1 MPNIPSFG
9 KSLPAVVR
17 RVCVGQ
23 PPPSASSARLPRFKR
38 ARHLSRRGFD
48 TNCLPILALPTP
60 FLRAFDA
67 ANFDPV
73 TMQRID
79 VKFDRASGKPPIN
92 SQPING
98 SSSIVD
104 CQFQD
109 DHFRITWNDGAQSSY
124 SAAWVEDTLQR
135 WNGNVDRIFGIGW
148 TEDTV
153 RSSSRL
159 HLTFKHT
166 ITANG
171 MTDALRSLQK
181 YGILL
186 ITDTPTDDNGAGVAA
201 LAAALGGGSVKNAN
215 SLLTHY
221 TDHTAVTTLPDA
233 TDGPL
238 RTLYGKVWSTS
249 TARQKAS
256 VADSAYGH
264 EALPLHT
271 DMTYLRDPPGLQ
283 IFTMVQPSP
292 TGGASL
298 CCDGFAAAERLQ
310 QHHPDA
316 FAVLSQTV
324 RRYRCIDNATGWH
337 LEASGPV
344 IALANDAIFQIR
356 HNDLDRLPD
365 LPMQRDDS
373 EADMDDFY
381 NKLSL
386 AHRAWDSILAEDDMR
401 LVIQLEP
408 GDTLVVANQVG
419 PLRSHNVCA

>member
-1 MPNIPSFG
+1 MPSFG
-9 KSLPAVVR
+9 KSLPAIVR
-17 RVCVGQ
+17 RIGVAQ
-23 PPPSASSARLPRFKR
+23 RPSASAQFPRFKR
-38 ARHLSRRGFD
+38 ARHLPIRCFH

-60 FLRAFDA
+60 FLRASDA

-79 VKFDRASGKPPIN
+79 VKFDRTSGKPPTN
-92 SQPING
+92 SQPTNG
-98 SSSIVD
+98 SSSIAD

-109 DHFRITWNDGAQSSY
+109 GHFRVTWNDGSKSSY
-124 SAAWVEDTLQR
+124 SVAWVEDTLNR
-135 WNGNVDRIFGIGW
+135 WNGKVDRAFGVGW

-153 RSSSRL
+153 RSSPQL
-159 HLTFKHT
+159 HLTFEHT

-171 MTDALRSLQK
+171 MTDALRSLHRH
-181 YGILL
+181 GILL
-186 ITDTPTDDNGAGVAA
+186 ITDTPTNDNGAGIAA

-215 SLLTHY
+215 SLLSHY
-221 TDHTAVTTLPDA
+221 TAHTAVTTLPDA

-271 DMTYLRDPPGLQ
+271 DMTYLCDPPGLQ

-298 CCDGFAAAERLQ
+298 CCDGFAAADRLWQ
-310 QHHPDA
+310 RHPDA
-316 FAVLSQTV
+316 FAILSQTV
-324 RRYRCIDNATGWH
+324 RRYRSIDNATGWH

-344 IALANDAIFQIR
+344 ISLANGAIFQIR

-365 LPMQRDDS
+365 LPLNKEDS
-373 EADMDDFY
+373 EDDMDDFY

-401 LVIQLEP
+401 LLIQLER

-419 PLRSHNVCA
+419 PLRVHNVCL

>member
-1 MPNIPSFG
+1 MSNIPSFG
-9 KSLPAVVR
+9 NRLPAVVGR
-17 RVCVGQ
+17 ALVLVGQ
-23 PPPSASSARLPRFKR
+23 RPSAAQLPRFKR
-38 ARHLSRRGFD
+38 ARHLSFRGFD
-48 TNCLPILALPTP
+48 GDCLPILALPTP
-60 FLRAFDA
+60 FLRASDA

-79 VKFDRASGKPPIN
+79 VKFDRVSGQPPTNTPHAPIDASFAIAN
-92 SQPING
+92 
-98 SSSIVD
+98 
-104 CQFQD
+104 CQFQNG
-109 DHFRITWNDGAQSSY
+109 HFRVTWNDGTQSSY

-135 WNGNVDRIFGIGW
+135 WKQNGKADRVFGIGW

-153 RSSSRL
+153 RSSPRL

-171 MTDALRSLQK
+171 MTDALRSLHE

-215 SLLTHY
+215 SLLSHY
-221 TDHTAVTTLPDA
+221 AGHSAVTTLPDA

-283 IFTMVQPSP
+283 IFTMVHPSP

-310 QHHPDA
+310 HRHP
-316 FAVLSQTV
+316 
-324 RRYRCIDNATGWH
+324 
-337 LEASGPV
+337 
-344 IALANDAIFQIR
+344 
-356 HNDLDRLPD
+356 
-365 LPMQRDDS
+365 
-373 EADMDDFY
+373 
-381 NKLSL
+381 
-386 AHRAWDSILAEDDMR
+386 
-401 LVIQLEP
+401 
-408 GDTLVVANQVG
+408 VANG
-419 PLRSHNVCA
+419 TAISIH